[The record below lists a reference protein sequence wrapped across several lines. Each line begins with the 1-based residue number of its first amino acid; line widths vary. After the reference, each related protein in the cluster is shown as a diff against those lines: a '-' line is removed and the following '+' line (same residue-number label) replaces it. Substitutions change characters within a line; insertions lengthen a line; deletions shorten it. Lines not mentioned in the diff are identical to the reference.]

1 MLEELRRDL
10 PRAQGP
16 VRHGCQQAASPHS
29 GDKNGLQT
37 LDIDVYT
44 RRARE
49 HLANAGIIYLSEEGE
64 VDIYGSAAPS
74 EDVGG
79 LLAPAHDRRPGRAP
93 STV

>member
-10 PRAQGP
+10 PGSSGP
-16 VRHGCQQAASPHS
+16 VRHGCQQGQQQARTAEIGRSS
-29 GDKNGLQT
+29 T

-64 VDIYGSAAPS
+64 VDIYGVSCA
-74 EDVGG
+74 V
-79 LLAPAHDRRPGRAP
+79 RRCRRSPCAC
-93 STV
+93 S

>member
-16 VRHGCQQAASPHS
+16 VRHGCQQGQQQARTAEIRMVFR
-29 GDKNGLQT
+29 T

-64 VDIYGSAAPS
+64 VDIYGVSCA
-74 EDVGG
+74 V
-79 LLAPAHDRRPGRAP
+79 RRCRRSPCAC
-93 STV
+93 S